1 MTAGAA
7 ATIVPMQ
14 TLPLQTLSVRTT
26 TRNEMLDVTDRLVK
40 FIRSNNMLEGMLIVY
55 VPHTTAAVTINENAD
70 PDVRHDMLRKLE
82 TLIPK
87 HEAYYQHGEG
97 NSDSHVKTSLVGNS
111 VTVLV
116 ERGKLVLG
124 RWQGVYFCEFDGPR
138 EREMMVKVVMFGSS
152 NAD

>member
-1 MTAGAA
+1 MYS
-7 ATIVPMQ
+7 
-14 TLPLQTLSVRTT
+14 LPLETQTVRTGS
-26 TRNEMLDVTDRLVK
+26 RNEMVEVTDRLQRLV
-40 FIRSNNMLEGMLIVY
+40 RSHQLLEGMIVAY

-70 PDVRHDMLRKLE
+70 PDVKRDMLQKLT
-82 TLIPK
+82 TLIPQR
-87 HEAYYQHGEG
+87 EAYYHHGEG

-138 EREMMVKVVMFGSS
+138 EREMHVKLVNWGPTRG
-152 NAD
+152 D